1 MRTVWT
7 MGFVAAAALSFCLPD
22 FIVFR
27 FTQAAIW
34 AIALAGLVVLCGV
47 SGQFSFAQ
55 AALFGIG
62 GYAAAIVANH
72 TPLSVYW
79 GLPVALLA
87 GYAAGYGLGRIS
99 GGHSL
104 WTQALVSYAFA
115 IAFPQLLRW
124 RLIEGFTGGVQGLYL
139 DFPTPPLAWLSNDRW
154 AFLMALALLAAGLWL
169 ARNLIAS
176 RSGRA
181 LLAARDDDLA
191 AAAQGIRVVQV
202 RATASGIAGAYL
214 ALAGCL
220 SAYQF
225 GFVGPTGFN
234 FALSVQM
241 LFGLVIGGMHS
252 LGGAILGGLF
262 LQFFPDVTAGLGKGL
277 SALLYAVLLIAAIV
291 AMPEGVAGGLK
302 RIKSW
307 LGARRA
313 SGAHAVVKR
322 KESGATGVAR
332 SRQ

>member
-27 FTQAAIW
+27 FTQATIW
-34 AIALAGLVVLCGV
+34 AIALAGLVILCGV

-62 GYAAAIVANH
+62 GYAAAVVANH
-72 TPLSVYW
+72 TALPVYW
-79 GLPVALLA
+79 GLPLALLA
-87 GYAAGYGLGRIS
+87 GFAAGYGLGRIA
-99 GGHSL
+99 GEHSL
-104 WTQALVSYAFA
+104 WTQALVSYALI

-124 RLIEGFTGGVQGLYL
+124 RPIADWTGGVDGLYL
-139 DFPTPPLAWLSNDRW
+139 DFPTPPLAFLSNDRW
-154 AFLMALALLAAGLWL
+154 SFLMALTLLAAGLWL
-169 ARNLIAS
+169 GRNLIAS

-181 LLAARDDDLA
+181 LLAARDHDLA
-191 AAAQGIRVVQV
+191 AAAQGIRVIQV

-220 SAYQF
+220 SAFQF
-225 GFVGPTGFN
+225 GFVGPTAYN

-241 LFGLVIGGMHS
+241 LFGLVIGGMNS
-252 LGGAILGGLF
+252 LGGAVLGGLF

-291 AMPEGVAGGLK
+291 AMPEGLAGGL
-302 RIKSW
+302 RR
-307 LGARRA
+307 LARRLRF
-313 SGAHAVVKR
+313 S
-322 KESGATGVAR
+322 SP
-332 SRQ
+332 